1 MNKHKEMAAMNLLM
15 YNIGKTNL
23 TPLELREKLMKLRKK
38 IK

>member
-23 TPLELREKLMKLRKK
+23 SPRELRKKLMKLENK

>member
-1 MNKHKEMAAMNLLM
+1 MNKQEKMAVMNLLM

-23 TPLELREKLMKLRKK
+23 SPLELRKKLMKLENK